1 MATTFKY
8 ASQTDLKNYFN
19 RFGEFDQKVQI
30 FPTLT
35 STNLHLF
42 RDCGYIDTF
51 FINGEEQA
59 AAQGTSGAVDSNGE
73 WFYNSSTNQLEYYNS
88 NYSSTTINEQIFEAG
103 VDFATFIDQQ
113 LVNAS
118 LELHNLLDA
127 KFASPIPK
135 NNQILEASAGVGTGS
150 EYDPIIIKAVCYIT
164 ASNLIR
170 SKSPMDEEA
179 DYYYSLVTNPEGT
192 GICDKLNDGKYKLS
206 YETDKNDSK
215 GSVRYITQAGSMR
228 LVETAGEYYGE
239 DYDLIKITCSDAGAY
254 GVAKCTVEYYG
265 SDKLL
270 GSSSTGNIVTGSLD
284 YWSGLGGL
292 GVRFQ
297 GATMNASDVWEIEV
311 KSAGRAETNTATYN
325 IELNR
330 GVVSRSSRGSLSGGG
345 GGNRRAYVGGGTN

>member
-8 ASQTDLKNYFN
+8 ASQSDLKNYFN
-19 RFGEFDQKVQI
+19 RFGDFDQKVQI

-35 STNLHLF
+35 SGSTHLF
-42 RDCGYIDTF
+42 RDCGYVDTF

-59 AAQGTSGAVDSNGE
+59 AAQSSGSDVDANGE
-73 WFYNSSTNQLEYYNS
+73 WWYNAPTNQLEYVNS
-88 NYSSTTINEQIFEAG
+88 AYSSTTIHEQVFEAG
-103 VDFATFIDQQ
+103 IDFATFIDQQ

-135 NNQILEASAGVGTGS
+135 NNQILDGTAGASTTP

-170 SKSPMDEEA
+170 SKFPMDEEA

-206 YETDKNDSK
+206 YETDNNDCK
-215 GSVRYITQAGSMR
+215 GSIREITRAGSMR

-239 DYDLIKITCSDAGAY
+239 DYDLIKITCTDAGAY
-254 GVAKCTVEYYG
+254 GVAKCKVEYFG
-265 SDKLL
+265 NDKLL
-270 GSSSTGNIVTGSLD
+270 GSSSTDNIVTGSIE

-297 GATMNASDVWEIEV
+297 GASMNADDVWEIEV
-311 KSAGRAETNTATYN
+311 KSADRAETNTATYN
-325 IELNR
+325 IELQR
-330 GVVSRSSRGSLSGGG
+330 GYKTIHNYR
-345 GGNRRAYVGGGTN
+345 ND

>member
-30 FPTLT
+30 FPSET
-35 STNLHLF
+35 SGSNHFF
-42 RDCGYIDTF
+42 RDCGYVDTF
-51 FINGEEQA
+51 FVNGSEQA
-59 AAQGTSGAVDSNGE
+59 SPQSDFDNVNGDGQ
-73 WFYNSSTNQLEYYNS
+73 WCYRSDNNDLKFQASY
-88 NYSSTTINEQIFEAG
+88 YSSTTINEQIFEAG

-150 EYDPIIIKAVCYIT
+150 EYDPIVIKAVCYIT

-206 YETDKNDSK
+206 YETDNNDCK
-215 GSVRYITQAGSMR
+215 GSVRYITQVGSMR
-228 LVETAGEYYGE
+228 LVETAGEYYGK
-239 DYDLIKITCSDAGAY
+239 DYDLIKITCTDAGAY

-284 YWSGLGGL
+284 YWGGLGGI

-297 GATMNASDVWEIEV
+297 GASMSQNDVWEIEV
-311 KSAGRAETNTATYN
+311 KSASRAETNTATYN
-325 IELNR
+325 IELQR
-330 GVVSRSSRGSLSGGG
+330 GYKTISNYRK
-345 GGNRRAYVGGGTN
+345 N

>member
-135 NNQILEASAGVGTGS
+135 NNQIANTTAGASPLP
-150 EYDPIIIKAVCYIT
+150 EYDPIVIKAVCYIT

-170 SKSPMDEEA
+170 SKDPMNEEA

-192 GICDKLNDGKYKLS
+192 GIADKLNDGKYKLS
-206 YETDKNDSK
+206 YETDNTDCQ
-215 GSVRYITQAGSMR
+215 GSVREIGRTGTMR
-228 LVETAGEYYGE
+228 LVETAGEYYGK
-239 DYDLIKITCSDAGAY
+239 DYDLIKITCTDAGAY

-265 SDKLL
+265 DNKLL
-270 GSSSTGNIVTGSLD
+270 GGSSTDNIVTGSLD

-311 KSAGRAETNTATYN
+311 KSGDRAETNTATYN

-330 GVVSRSSRGSLSGGG
+330 GFKTISNYRK
-345 GGNRRAYVGGGTN
+345 N